1 MGIMQENGMLSAT
14 WENLSPSQLE
24 SFLATYASPVRRS
37 VGGAW
42 CPKHDKRPMARREAM
57 TKAAVPWPE
66 TTIHL
71 ARLRLLPRLVKAP
84 ITLLALLQTAAADE
98 WQQTIRNDLAD
109 LQALLPSLLA
119 SLPDPK

>member
-1 MGIMQENGMLSAT
+1 
-14 WENLSPSQLE
+14 
-24 SFLATYASPVRRS
+24 
-37 VGGAW
+37 
-42 CPKHDKRPMARREAM
+42 MARREAM

-66 TTIHL
+66 TAIQL
-71 ARLRLLPRLVKAP
+71 ARLRLLPRLVKTP

-98 WQQTIRNDLAD
+98 WQQTMRNDLAA